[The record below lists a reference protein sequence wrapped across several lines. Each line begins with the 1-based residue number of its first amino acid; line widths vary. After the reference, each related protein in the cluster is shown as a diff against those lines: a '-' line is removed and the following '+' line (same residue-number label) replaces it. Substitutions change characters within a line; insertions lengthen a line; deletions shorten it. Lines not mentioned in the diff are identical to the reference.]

1 MFIIGCTL
9 GVISGYMGKWVDV
22 VLMRLTDTQLSIPV
36 IILAITILSVSR
48 PTPFSVIAVL
58 ILAAW
63 PVYARV
69 VRSVALAERERE
81 YVRGAKILGASGR
94 RRRAQPRRQADL
106 RIMLLMV
113 SPKSLMH
120 DVPAARDVALGV
132 VVG

>member
-81 YVRGAKILGASGR
+81 YVRGAKILGAS
-94 RRRAQPRRQADL
+94 DL